1 MKENF
6 SKCLEKVL
14 VHEGGYIN
22 HPEDPGGMT
31 NMGITAQTY
40 AEYTGRRLSTI
51 TEREMR
57 SLTVAQIAPIYKR
70 KYWDRCKCDQ
80 LPSGID
86 YAVFD
91 YAVNSGPARA
101 IKHLQQCL
109 AVQDDGLLGP
119 ITMKCVLEAVPEEL
133 LREYMQRRED
143 FLRGL
148 KTFKTF
154 GKGWISRITEVET
167 KAMQLINLSNAVEST
182 NNVVEPA
189 STIDDETRQRA
200 MGWVKQ
206 QS

>member
-1 MKENF
+1 MKYNF
-6 SKCLEKVL
+6 SYCLAWVL
-14 VHEGGYIN
+14 KHEGGFVN

-57 SLTVAQIAPIYKR
+57 SLTIEQVSPIYKR
-70 KYWDRCKCDQ
+70 KYWDKCKCDQ

-91 YAVNSGPARA
+91 YAVNSGPSRA

-109 AVQDDGLLGP
+109 AIKDDGLIGP
-119 ITMKCVLEAVPEEL
+119 QTLKYTLDAVPEEL

-154 GKGWISRITEVET
+154 GRGWMRRVTEVELKAQELVGLSLAPVIT
-167 KAMQLINLSNAVEST
+167 KS
-182 NNVVEPA
+182 

-200 MGWVKQ
+200 LEWAAKQ
-206 QS
+206 P

>member
-80 LPSGID
+80 LPSGLD

-91 YAVNSGPARA
+91 YAVNSGPSRA

-109 AVQDDGLLGP
+109 AIQDDGLIGSQTLKYALS
-119 ITMKCVLEAVPEEL
+119 TDTSEL
-133 LREYMQRRED
+133 IQEYLQRRGD

-148 KTFKTF
+148 RTFKTF
-154 GKGWISRITEVET
+154 GRGWMRR
-167 KAMQLINLSNAVEST
+167 VES
-182 NNVVEPA
+182 VQEGA
-189 STIDDETRQRA
+189 LA
-200 MGWVKQ
+200 MVL
-206 QS
+206 

>member
-1 MKENF
+1 MKNNF
-6 SKCLEKVL
+6 SYCLTWVL
-14 VHEGGYIN
+14 KHEGGFVN
-22 HPEDPGGMT
+22 HPADPGGMT
-31 NMGITAQTY
+31 NLGITAQTY

-51 TEREMR
+51 TEKEMR
-57 SLTVAQIAPIYKR
+57 SLTPELVAPIYKR
-70 KYWDRCKCDQ
+70 KYWDKCKCDQ

-109 AVQDDGLLGP
+109 AVKDDGLLGP

-154 GKGWISRITEVET
+154 GKGWTSRVTEVET
-167 KAMQLINLSNAVEST
+167 KAMQLINVNSVADQST
-182 NNVVEPA
+182 
-189 STIDDETRQRA
+189 SFIDEETHQKA
-200 MGWVKQ
+200 LDWVSKQ
-206 QS
+206 Q